1 MKNISQV
8 VPSGLQKVGKVP
20 PQNLELEQF
29 ILGAILLDNE
39 ALPKAIE
46 GLSGSVDFYKP
57 AHRKIFEAILD
68 LYERNEPADLM
79 TLSEALRKRGAL
91 EDVGGV
97 DYLADLVDMIP
108 TAANIRA
115 HCKIVREKAILRKLI
130 TVASEVGALAFEDM
144 EEVESLLDRVER
156 MILEISQDRSKKA
169 FSAVKSI
176 LKGSMETV
184 ERLYNKKQLVTGAP
198 TGYKGLDEK
207 TAGLQPSDLVIV
219 AGRPSM
225 GKTAFALNIAQ
236 NLTSIESERVV
247 AVFSLEMSSEQLV
260 LRMLCSEARVSGHK
274 IRTGYLAQSDWPKLT
289 AAAGRLHDS
298 NIFIDDSPGQSALD
312 IRAKSRRLRVEQG
325 RLDLIIVDYLQL
337 MSSRHRVE
345 SRVQE
350 VSEITR
356 SLKQLAKELKTPVIA
371 ISQLSRKAEER
382 QDKRPQLADL
392 RESGSIEQDADLVI
406 FVYREE
412 FYNPEKPE
420 SQGKADIIIGKQR
433 NGPLGTLPLAFLKD
447 FTRFEDLSQ
456 VEPAGFME
464 YDDNI

>member
-1 MKNISQV
+1 MKNISTA

-57 AHRKIFEAILD
+57 AHRKIFESILS

-79 TLSEALRKRGAL
+79 TLSEALRKKGEL
-91 EDVGGV
+91 EDVGGG

-130 TVASEVGALAFEDM
+130 SVASEVGALAFEDM

-156 MILEISQDRSKKA
+156 MILEISQDRSRKSFA
-169 FSAVKSI
+169 AVKSI
-176 LKGSMETV
+176 LTGSMEMV
-184 ERLYNKKQLVTGAP
+184 EQLYNKKQLVTGAP
-198 TGYKGLDEK
+198 TGYKELDEK

-236 NLTSIESERVV
+236 NLTSIENERVV

-260 LRMLCSEARVSGHK
+260 LRMLCSEAKVSGHK

-298 NIFIDDSPGQSALD
+298 NIFIDDSPGQTALD
-312 IRAKSRRLRVEQG
+312 IRAKARRLRVEQG

-337 MSSRHRVE
+337 MSSRQRVE

-356 SLKQLAKELKTPVIA
+356 SLKQLAKELKVPVLA
-371 ISQLSRKAEER
+371 ISQLSRKAEDR
-382 QDKRPQLADL
+382 QDKRPQLSDL

-406 FVYREE
+406 FVYRDE
-412 FYNPEKPE
+412 FYNPQKPE
-420 SQGKADIIIGKQR
+420 AQGRADIIIGKQR
-433 NGPLGTLPLAFLKD
+433 NGPLATMRLAFLKD
-447 FTRFEDLSQ
+447 FTRFEDLSH
-456 VEPAGFME
+456 VETAAFME